1 MKKIHLKYERNTIEF
16 NEILEFFINS
26 WRRGFE
32 LLDNILYHNEELK
45 AKNVYIPEKP
55 HRFDYLIEKYENK
68 IRDYLENSFLEYKIN
83 VMRGIPYDIFKGWLE
98 KGHDLEIVYYNKR
111 MKVCMSL
118 LSLKEIVLV
127 P

>member
-26 WRRGFE
+26 WKRGFE
-32 LLDNILYHNEELK
+32 LLDNILHNNKELK
-45 AKNVYIPEKP
+45 AKNVYIPDQH
-55 HRFDYLIEKYENK
+55 HRFDYLIDKYENK
-68 IRDYLENSFLEYKIN
+68 IKEYLENSFLEYQIN
-83 VMRGIPYDIFKGWLE
+83 VMRGIPYDIFKRWLE

-111 MKVCMSL
+111 MKVSMSL
-118 LSLKEIVLV
+118 LCLNEIILL